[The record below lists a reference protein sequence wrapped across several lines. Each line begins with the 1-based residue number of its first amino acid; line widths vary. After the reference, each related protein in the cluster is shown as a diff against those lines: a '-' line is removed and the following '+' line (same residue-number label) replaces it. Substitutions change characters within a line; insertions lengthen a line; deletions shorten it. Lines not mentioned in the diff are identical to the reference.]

1 MKHNKR
7 RISPLN
13 RAGRYLLITAVVFAQ
28 YLQLQ
33 YSALGDL
40 PLILSQKLPVM
51 ALNLV
56 FLAVFSLALSLV
68 FQSMTFSLFV
78 SSLAVTLWS
87 IADHYVIL
95 FHGSPLFPSE
105 LSNFQTAMNVTSG
118 YRFEIGPVV
127 LHLLAAFAVEL
138 VLILLHHLLCRGKG
152 LISIRSWL
160 WHLAAG
166 LVLAGL
172 FYTGMFTR
180 FRVVDETVL
189 SWLWSRNIEI
199 SGFCVCSVENLKKM
213 LYPYRMPEGYADT
226 AIAPEPAGTPG
237 EGGTQPDVILILN
250 ETFCD
255 LDDYSDVQADSEY
268 LKDFY
273 ALTNASF
280 GHALVSL
287 EGGGTNNSEYEL
299 LTSNSMYLLNN
310 DAPFN
315 YVDLTKTDAQA
326 AAYFHALG
334 YETYAMHCGTA
345 QNYSRDKVYPDM
357 GFDHVLLGKE
367 AFSNHHSY
375 GNRNWLDEDSYLE
388 LERLYEEDT
397 GKPKFM
403 YLLTFQNHGGYEKND
418 PSMDTV
424 HTARDFGDVT
434 DDVDEFLTSMSISAQ
449 AFVDLTAYFEKV
461 DRPVIICMVGD
472 RAPSF
477 IGELPSDPE
486 RTEEEAALWKRV
498 VPYVIWSNFD
508 AKLPENGLSV
518 TMTDLLPMTQRAAG
532 LPVTKYGNTI
542 LALQEEV
549 PFRSAIGL
557 YMTRDGQ
564 IFSYDEQNDLQKKLL
579 QYFYLEYNGL
589 HAGGDYHGEYFLPE

>member
-1 MKHNKR
+1 MKDNRR
-7 RISPLN
+7 RISPAN
-13 RAGRYLLITAVVFAQ
+13 RILRYLMIAAVIFLQ
-28 YLQLQ
+28 YVQLQ
-33 YSALGDL
+33 YSVTEDL
-40 PLILSQKLPVM
+40 PVIFTQDLRVM
-51 ALNLV
+51 LLNMAFLGALTM
-56 FLAVFSLALSLV
+56 ALSLV
-68 FQSMTFSLFV
+68 LQSMTFTLLL

-87 IADHYVIL
+87 IANHYVIL

-105 LSNFQTAMNVTSG
+105 LLNFQTAMNVTGG
-118 YRFEIGPVV
+118 YRFEISSVVICLVGLFAGEVV
-127 LHLLAAFAVEL
+127 LV
-138 VLILLHHLLCRGKG
+138 LLHHLLCREKG
-152 LISIRSWL
+152 LISIRSWFL
-160 WHLAAG
+160 HL
-166 LVLAGL
+166 LVLALLSGL
-172 FYTGMFTR
+172 FYLGMFSR

-189 SWLWSRNIEI
+189 SWLWSRNIET

-213 LYPYRMPEGYADT
+213 LYPYRVPEGYADT
-226 AIAPEPAGTPG
+226 AIKEEPAAAAGTAKV
-237 EGGTQPDVILILN
+237 QPDVILILN

-255 LDDYSDVQADSEY
+255 LDYYSDVQADSGY
-268 LKDFY
+268 LDDFY
-273 ALTNASF
+273 ALKNASF

-315 YVDLTKTDAQA
+315 YVDLASTDAQA

-334 YETYAMHCGTA
+334 YETYAMHCGTPE
-345 QNYSRDKVYPDM
+345 NYARDKAYPGM
-357 GFDHVLLGKE
+357 GFDHILLGKE
-367 AFSNHHSY
+367 VFSNHHSY

-424 HTARDFGDVT
+424 HTTKDLGDVT
-434 DDVDEFLTSMSISAQ
+434 DDVDEFLTSISISAE
-449 AFVDLTAYFEKV
+449 AFLTLTAYFEKA

-472 RAPSF
+472 HAPSF
-477 IGELPSDPE
+477 VGELPSDPE
-486 RTEEEAALWKRV
+486 RTEEEAALAKRV

-508 AKLPENGLSV
+508 ADLPENGLSA
-518 TMTDLLPMTQRAAG
+518 TMTDLLPMTEKAAG
-532 LPVTKYGNTI
+532 LPLTKYGNTI

-557 YMTRDGQ
+557 YETKDGE
-564 IFSYDEQNDLQKKLL
+564 IFSYEDENPLREKLL

-589 HAGGDYHGEYFLPE
+589 RAGSDYHKEYFLPE